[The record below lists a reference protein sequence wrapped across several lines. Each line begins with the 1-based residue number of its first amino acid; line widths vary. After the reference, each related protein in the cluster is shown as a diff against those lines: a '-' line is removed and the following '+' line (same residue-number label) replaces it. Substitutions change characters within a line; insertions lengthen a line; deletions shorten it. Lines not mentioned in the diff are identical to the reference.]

1 VFQID
6 VFVNAMYE
14 RVTNVAKQ
22 FSHGTTT
29 QSKTG
34 VLGEIGRN
42 AQLVWNLLTD
52 RRVSLLT
59 KLVIPGMMVGYLV
72 WPVDLMPDVIPL
84 VGQLDDLAILA
95 LGIKLFIEL
104 CPKDLVREYRGET
117 AASPVEPSHNGDT
130 VDAEYRVVK

>member
-1 VFQID
+1 
-6 VFVNAMYE
+6 M
-14 RVTNVAKQ
+14 TKQ

-29 QSKTG
+29 QSKAG
-34 VLGEIGRN
+34 VLTEIGRN

-59 KLVIPGMMVGYLV
+59 KLVIPGMMIGYLV

-104 CPKDLVREYRGET
+104 CPKDLVREYRGEA
-117 AASPVEPSHNGDT
+117 AASPVEPSYNGDT